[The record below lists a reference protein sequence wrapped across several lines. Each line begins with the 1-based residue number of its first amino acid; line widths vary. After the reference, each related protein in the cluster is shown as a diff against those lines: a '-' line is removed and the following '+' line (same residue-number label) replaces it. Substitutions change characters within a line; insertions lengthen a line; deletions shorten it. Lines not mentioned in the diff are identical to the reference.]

1 VQGEVLARQL
11 QDLLDRAFTG
21 HLQLLSDR
29 PEGSLGDG
37 LVINR
42 ELAGEITASEKTTDL
57 LLVRTSPQSGP
68 FVWLIAAE
76 TLREVPGLHAKLDQA
91 ASGKRIPDFLVRTI
105 ILGLDLAQWLLLLV
119 FVPLSWGAAKLI
131 VWIVTALSRRAHSY
145 WAAHVEPGG
154 KGKLN
159 RPCTFALA
167 IVIHR
172 ILTNWLEMPLLSRY
186 YYSRVFWILLAC
198 TLAWLLS
205 RLVQRTA
212 AIAAHRLHGNRW
224 AAGSSAVLLGRRV
237 FDAIL
242 IILVALL
249 SLNILGFDT
258 RTALTGLGIG
268 GIALALGMQ
277 KTLENFVGGV
287 TLLSD
292 GMLRIGDQY
301 KLGERVGTVE
311 DVRLRSTT
319 FRMNEGTALTIP
331 NGPGPQGN

>member
-1 VQGEVLARQL
+1 MR
-11 QDLLDRAFTG
+11 F
-21 HLQLLSDR
+21 
-29 PEGSLGDG
+29 
-37 LVINR
+37 
-42 ELAGEITASEKTTDL
+42 
-57 LLVRTSPQSGP
+57 
-68 FVWLIAAE
+68 
-76 TLREVPGLHAKLDQA
+76 PGLHAKLDQA

-105 ILGLDLAQWLLLLV
+105 ILGVHLSQWLLLLV

-145 WAAHVEPGG
+145 WAPCRIWGQG
-154 KGKLN
+154 KAQPSVHLRAGN
-159 RPCTFALA
+159 SDPPHPDQLA
-167 IVIHR
+167 GDAAAK
-172 ILTNWLEMPLLSRY
+172 PLLLQPGVLDPAGVHSG
-186 YYSRVFWILLAC
+186 LAVV
-198 TLAWLLS
+198 APGS
-205 RLVQRTA
+205 ANRR
-212 AIAAHRLHGNRW
+212 HRRSPIHGNRW

-277 KTLENFVGGV
+277 KTLENFLGGV

-331 NGPGPQGN
+331 NGVLAVKEIETLIRKEQDADAVCHPVKPGNHCRSASGRARRDRENSRRTGTS